1 MNLEKYLK
9 EIGENS
15 LALGMLHKLSEN
27 KYSNKAMR
35 IDIPVIILSTI
46 TGSAVLWILVLIV
59 VRVGHESE
67 MVGLFYLIL
76 QIKV

>member
-15 LALGMLHKLSEN
+15 LALGMLHKSSEN